1 MSVSRDMSEMEI
13 RVLNMI
19 MNCATFDLPIQASEI
34 RLETGL
40 SKRSWKRLSKACVSI
55 LATLLEKYWEDSA

>member
-1 MSVSRDMSEMEI
+1 MTVSRDMSEMEI

-40 SKRSWKRLSKACVSI
+40 SKRKRLLKVCVSI
-55 LATLLEKYWEDSA
+55 LATLS

>member
-1 MSVSRDMSEMEI
+1 MTVSRDMSEMEI

-34 RLETGL
+34 RLEPDCR
-40 SKRSWKRLSKACVSI
+40 SVSWKRLSKACVSI
-55 LATLLEKYWEDSA
+55 LTTLS